1 MVQYKPSLSLPEA
14 KLDETTE
21 ECCEEERNKSLR
33 DERKAKKRRPEHIK
47 RQAKRRELERGC
59 GQPRVLSRPNRM
71 SSGFRHVAIA
81 LLSILI
87 WICGETLL
95 AAVVSSP
102 ACLTNRRLAISK
114 AHVLSS
120 SGPAS
125 KWTSGVRC
133 GGEV

>member
-1 MVQYKPSLSLPEA
+1 
-14 KLDETTE
+14 
-21 ECCEEERNKSLR
+21 
-33 DERKAKKRRPEHIK
+33 
-47 RQAKRRELERGC
+47 
-59 GQPRVLSRPNRM
+59 M

-114 AHVLSS
+114 AHVLLALGRHPSGQAGFVVEGKFKHGGNFVRGLAAVSGFGCHYPSLCALLSS
-120 SGPAS
+120 LA
-125 KWTSGVRC
+125 V
-133 GGEV
+133 GELSVVCVGS

>member
-1 MVQYKPSLSLPEA
+1 
-14 KLDETTE
+14 
-21 ECCEEERNKSLR
+21 
-33 DERKAKKRRPEHIK
+33 
-47 RQAKRRELERGC
+47 
-59 GQPRVLSRPNRM
+59 M

-120 SGPAS
+120 SGPGIQVDKRGSLWRGSLKMGATLFADWPLCLAS
-125 KWTSGVRC
+125 DATIRAFARYRAAWPLVSSRYFVF
-133 GGEV
+133 